1 MVLTVLKQWSHFFFR
16 AREWT
21 GGGRC
26 PGADGEDVSFA
37 AGILLVFPFVVVVLL
52 SLELCLHKLVVCI
65 YFC

>member
-1 MVLTVLKQWSHFFFR
+1 MALSEVMLTFFR

-52 SLELCLHKLVVCI
+52 SLELYLHKLVVVCI
-65 YFC
+65 SFC